1 MNKPSLLYGL
11 ITIQFLLIAF
21 LMFKVLSGEES
32 STPSSSSSTT
42 NSTSPS
48 VARSG
53 EGIRIAYINNDSLI
67 AGYQYQQELRASLE
81 KQAKTFEAD
90 LQRKS
95 KVFEENYAI
104 LEQQAPNLSQQE
116 LQMAQ
121 ADLMQKQQELIQYR
135 DEMAQKLA
143 EEEARLTQDLKGDLD
158 AVVNLLREEE
168 DLDFIFTLDPS
179 SVLLYASSSYD
190 ITSMVIERLNASHAA
205 RQQTK

>member
-1 MNKPSLLYGL
+1 
-11 ITIQFLLIAF
+11 
-21 LMFKVLSGEES
+21 MFKVLSGEES
-32 STPSSSSSTT
+32 STPSISSSTT

-48 VARSG
+48 IARSG